1 VPEQFRS
8 PGTIGVVD
16 GHELE
21 KKRGYEEG
29 LQKKASKKDKGR
41 QTRSSTNAPQRDE
54 KLRLQTWT
62 GYYNTDTVSKMVL
75 ISYTRM

>member
-1 VPEQFRS
+1 
-8 PGTIGVVD
+8 VVD

-29 LQKKASKKDKGR
+29 LKKRANKKKKGR
-41 QTRSSTNAPQRDE
+41 PTRSSTNALQRDE

-62 GYYNTDTVSKMVL
+62 GYYNTNTVSKIVV
-75 ISYTRM
+75 IPYTRM